1 MTRPHEQELRM
12 TAPTLY
18 ALNWDLD
25 SILPNPQ
32 TPAFVAHLEQFKV
45 DLTHLADAS
54 DSLPSVNDSKASK
67 TWGPFIEQLSAI
79 LARQEDLN
87 AFVGCHM
94 ADDAENK
101 EYQRIDGV
109 LSSLTP
115 LRQKALAN
123 VELAFTG
130 VDEAAFETFIAG
142 DASLKTLRFVLEE
155 CRRNAALRLPK
166 DQEQL
171 ANELAVD
178 GSLAWSRL
186 YDRLSGEL
194 KIEVMERGQV
204 VQKSPGQIQFDMA
217 ERSVRQNNFYAF
229 DKAWAGLADT
239 CADTLNHLSGTRL
252 TKYKRLGVDH
262 LAAPLRLNRMTRET
276 LDTMWRT
283 IADQKACLLPY
294 LDRKAKLLGLSK
306 LAWYDQMAPLP
317 TALGEPPQSELT
329 YPEAVDLVNSTFHQF
344 SPDLGNFAQHAFR
357 EKWVEAENRSG
368 KRQGAFCTGIPT
380 KRQTRV
386 FMTYTGTADSMS
398 TLAHELGHA
407 YHSWVLREQPFLLQ
421 DYPMNLAETAS
432 TFCEAVLGEKR
443 LAAASSVSQ
452 ELGML
457 DQMLGDAVAF
467 MMNIHCRFLFED
479 RFHQARHKGEL
490 TAAELSSLMETAQ
503 KEAYLN
509 AFEEGGWY
517 PGFWISKLH
526 FYINGWPFY
535 NFPYTFGYLLSNG
548 LYSIAAEGDQ
558 HFPERY
564 RKFLIAT
571 GCQLTEDAVQSSL
584 GYDLRK
590 PDFWERSIAVITKR
604 VDRFVKLADSVLE
617 VSP

>member
-1 MTRPHEQELRM
+1 MTD
-12 TAPTLY
+12 PTLY
-18 ALNWDLD
+18 SLNWDLD

-32 TPAFVAHLEQFKV
+32 TPEFAAQLELFKA
-45 DLTHLADAS
+45 DLTQLADAS
-54 DSLPSVNDSKASK
+54 DSLPAVTANGAAQV
-67 TWGPFIEQLSAI
+67 WGLFTDQLSSI

-87 AFVGCHM
+87 AFLGCH
-94 ADDAENK
+94 AAVDAENK
-101 EYQRIDGV
+101 EFQRIEGA
-109 LSSLTP
+109 LSALTP

-123 VELAFTG
+123 VELAFVG
-130 VDEAAFETFIAG
+130 VDETAFDKFIAD
-142 DASLKTLRFVLEE
+142 DAQLKTLRFVLEE
-155 CRRNAALRLPK
+155 CRRNAALRLSK

-178 GSLAWSRL
+178 GAQAWSRL

-204 VQKSPGQIQFDMA
+204 VKKSPGQIQFDMP

-239 CADTLNHLSGTRL
+239 CADALNHLSGARL

-262 LAAPLRLNRMTRET
+262 LAAPLRLNRMSRGT
-276 LDTMWRT
+276 LDAMWGT
-283 IADQKACLLPY
+283 VDDQRACLLPY
-294 LDRKAKLLGLSK
+294 LDRKAKLLGLPK
-306 LAWYDQMAPLP
+306 LAYYDIYAPLP
-317 TALGEPPQSELT
+317 TSLGEKPQSELS
-329 YPEAVDLVNSTFHQF
+329 YPEAVDLVSETFSQF
-344 SPDLGNFAQHAFR
+344 SPDFGAFAKHAFR
-357 EKWVEAENRSG
+357 EKWVEAENRGG

-380 KRQTRV
+380 KQQTRV

-432 TFCEAVLGEKR
+432 TFAEAVVGEKR
-443 LAAASSVSQ
+443 LAAASSVNE

-457 DQMLGDAVAF
+457 DQMLGDSVAF
-467 MMNIHCRFLFED
+467 LMNIHSRFVFED
-479 RFHQARHKGEL
+479 RFHIARAKGEL
-490 TAAELSSLMETAQ
+490 SAAQLSEMTLAAQ
-503 KEAYLN
+503 KETYLN
-509 AFEEGGWY
+509 ALADDGWY

-526 FYINGWPFY
+526 FYISGWPFY

-548 LYSIAAEGDQ
+548 LYSMAAEGDPK
-558 HFPERY
+558 FPERY
-564 RKFLIAT
+564 RTFLIAT

-590 PDFWERSIAVITKR
+590 PDFWERSIAVIAKR
-604 VDRFVKLADSVLE
+604 VERFVTLADSVLRATP
-617 VSP
+617 V

>member
-1 MTRPHEQELRM
+1 MP
-12 TAPTLY
+12 APTLY
-18 ALNWDLD
+18 SLNWDLD

-32 TPAFVAHLEQFKV
+32 TPAFAAHLEQFQA
-45 DLTHLADAS
+45 DLTQLAGAS
-54 DSLPSVNDSKASK
+54 DALPAVKDAAAPKA
-67 TWGPFIEQLSAI
+67 WGPFIEQLSAI
-79 LARQEDLN
+79 LARQEDLQ
-87 AFVGCHM
+87 AFIGCHM
-94 ADDAENK
+94 ADAAENK

-109 LSSLTP
+109 LASLTP

-130 VDEAAFETFIAG
+130 VEEAGFETFITG

-155 CRRNAALRLPK
+155 CRRNSALRLPK

-186 YDRLSGEL
+186 YDRISGEL

-204 VQKSPGQIQFDMA
+204 VQKSPGQIQFDMP

-239 CADTLNHLSGTRL
+239 CADALNHLSGARL

-262 LAAPLRLNRMTRET
+262 LAAPLRMNRMTRET
-276 LDTMWRT
+276 LDAMWGT
-283 IADQKACLLPY
+283 IADKKACLLPY

-306 LAWYDQMAPLP
+306 LAWYDQFAPLP
-317 TALGEPPQSELT
+317 AALGEPPQSELS
-329 YPEAVDLVNSTFHQF
+329 YPEAVDLVNSTFDQF
-344 SPDLGNFAQHAFR
+344 SPDLGDFAKHAFR
-357 EKWVEAENRSG
+357 EQWVEAENRGG

-432 TFCEAVLGEKR
+432 TFAEAVLGEKR
-443 LAAASSVSQ
+443 LAAASSVNE

-457 DQMLGDAVAF
+457 DQMLGDSVAF
-467 MMNIHCRFLFED
+467 LMNIHSRFVFED
-479 RFHQARHKGEL
+479 RFHIARAKGEL
-490 TAAELSSLMETAQ
+490 TAAQLSEMTLAAQ
-503 KEAYLN
+503 KETYLN
-509 AFEEGGWY
+509 AFADDGWY

-548 LYSIAAEGDQ
+548 LYSMAAEGDPK
-558 HFPERY
+558 FPERY

-571 GCQLTEDAVQSSL
+571 GCQLTEDAVQSTL

-590 PDFWERSIAVITKR
+590 PDFWARSIAVIAKR
-604 VDRFVKLADSVLE
+604 VERFVTLADSVLGVCE
-617 VSP
+617 SDK